1 MAHCHIMGVSM
12 GRKPSAAQDKFIV
25 RLPDGMR
32 EQLKA
37 AAEGNGRSMTSE
49 VVERLRASFE
59 KEEAQH
65 VPDFTAAVLVET
77 VEQEFQTL
85 QKKISALEEAQSM
98 LAQELRQHMA
108 KKPG

>member
-1 MAHCHIMGVSM
+1 M
-12 GRKPSAAQDKFIV
+12 GRKPSATQDKFIV

-59 KEEAQH
+59 EEQARQ
-65 VPDFTAAVLVET
+65 VPDFTASILVET
-77 VEQEFQTL
+77 MEQEFQTL
-85 QKKISALEEAQSM
+85 RDKVSALEEAQSM

>member
-1 MAHCHIMGVSM
+1 M

-32 EQLKA
+32 DQLKA

-59 KEEAQH
+59 KEEAQD

-77 VEQEFQTL
+77 VEQEFETL
-85 QKKISALEEAQSM
+85 RDKISALEEAQSM
-98 LAQELRQHMA
+98 LVQELRRHFA

>member
-1 MAHCHIMGVSM
+1 M
-12 GRKPSAAQDKFIV
+12 GRKPSEAQDKFIV

-59 KEEAQH
+59 KNQAQQ
-65 VPDFTAAVLVET
+65 VPDFTAAVLVEA
-77 VEQEFQTL
+77 VEEEFQTL
-85 QKKISALEEAQSM
+85 RDKISAFEEAQSM
-98 LAQELRQHMA
+98 LAHELRQHMA